1 MAISN
6 NIPTNKSLYAKVKSE
21 AKRKFKVWPSAYA
34 SSWLVQEYKRRGGK
48 YSSKRSEK
56 SKKSK
61 RGSSKRSKRSNKRPS
76 YKRGSSKSSK
86 RSSSKRGSS
95 KKSKRGSSSSGL
107 RRWYNEQWID
117 ICKLPKIV
125 KCGRKSAKSGKYP
138 VCRPLKRVTNKSPK
152 SIKQI
157 DKSKIK
163 KLCSKK
169 RSNPRKKIYF

>member
-1 MAISN
+1 MAN

-48 YSSKRSEK
+48 YSSKRSKK
-56 SKKSK
+56 SKRSK

-76 YKRGSSKSSK
+76 YKRGLSKSSK
-86 RSSSKRGSS
+86 RGP
-95 KKSKRGSSSSGL
+95 SSSGL

-125 KCGRKSAKSGKYP
+125 KCGRKSTKSGKYP